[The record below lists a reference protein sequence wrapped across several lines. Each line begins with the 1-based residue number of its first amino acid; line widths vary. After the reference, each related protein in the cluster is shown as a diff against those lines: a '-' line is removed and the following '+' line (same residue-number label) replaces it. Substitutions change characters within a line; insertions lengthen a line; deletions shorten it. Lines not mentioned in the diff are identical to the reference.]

1 VGIEVLAEQKLS
13 TSAVEAFL
21 AKLGI
26 AGRISVVVQEGI
38 WEVTNSATTRSPTV
52 KPLTFG
58 PMAAWNT

>member
-26 AGRISVVVQEGI
+26 AGRISVVAQEGI
-38 WEVTNSATTRSPTV
+38 
-52 KPLTFG
+52 
-58 PMAAWNT
+58 